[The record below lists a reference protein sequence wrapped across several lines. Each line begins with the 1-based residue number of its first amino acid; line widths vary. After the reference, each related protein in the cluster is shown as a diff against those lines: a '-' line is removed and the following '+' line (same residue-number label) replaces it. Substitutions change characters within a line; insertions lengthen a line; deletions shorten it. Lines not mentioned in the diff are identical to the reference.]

1 MVDLKRKIEAEHVI
15 RDPRRAFTTADQDA
29 ILERQHGACADCGRR
44 FDRRNPGRGPDRW
57 TGYPPVFHHE
67 ILHKDGGAT
76 SLDNAVALC
85 RHCHHWGRHQK
96 TQSWCLECQRG
107 EKANELPPE
116 PSHGS

>member
-1 MVDLKRKIEAEHVI
+1 
-15 RDPRRAFTTADQDA
+15 
-29 ILERQHGACADCGRR
+29 
-44 FDRRNPGRGPDRW
+44 
-57 TGYPPVFHHE
+57 
-67 ILHKDGGAT
+67 
-76 SLDNAVALC
+76 VALC